1 MLMLLDITSWF
12 ALGAGALFC
21 IVGGI
26 GLLRFPEFY
35 SRTHAA
41 SITDTLG
48 AGLILVGLMLQALEP
63 LAEHGLTVLDTPTPN
78 PFLLCFKVGL
88 VGIFLLLTSP
98 TAGHALVKAAYSQ
111 GLRGAPLSE
120 DSDDSN

>member
-1 MLMLLDITSWF
+1 MLFALDIASWF
-12 ALGAGALFC
+12 TLVSGALFC

-48 AGLILVGLMLQALEP
+48 AGLILLGLMLQALEP
-63 LAEHGLTVLDTPTPN
+63 LAEHGVAVLDSPTAN
-78 PFLLCFKVGL
+78 PILLCCKVGL
-88 VGIFLLLTSP
+88 VGLFILLTSP
-98 TAGHALVKAAYSQ
+98 TSGHALVKAAFSM
-111 GLRGAPLSE
+111 GIRGESPSE
-120 DSDDSN
+120 VSDDSH

>member
-1 MLMLLDITSWF
+1 MLIFLEITSWF
-12 ALGAGALFC
+12 ALITGAVFC

-26 GLLRFPEFY
+26 GLIKFPEFY

-48 AGLILVGLMLQALEP
+48 AGLILAGLMLQALEP
-63 LAEHGLTVLDTPTPN
+63 LAEHGIAVLDSPTPN
-78 PFLLCFKVGL
+78 PVLLCFKIGL
-88 VGIFLLLTSP
+88 VGLFILLTSP

-111 GLRGAPLSE
+111 GLRGGTLSK
-120 DSDDSN
+120 DSDDSH